1 MAKQVS
7 FPNAVWFIPHPYR
20 KSLNGVSF
28 SPWNESGL
36 HHRKLL
42 ESYTATIVDKSC
54 IKKCN
59 SHITFV
65 GEWECCS
72 EHRPNPQYN
81 TNIKDIYQD
90 IHSPFLTTLDSHTHV
105 LNTDPFVFGDYFY
118 YACCKKREAM
128 KPGDI
133 VIFGYS
139 QRNFRYKLFVD
150 TVMVLLGSYLIKN
163 NEDKYFPL
171 AYYNVT
177 LSKILPHEKV
187 WVGKMYDNTKN
198 IEHIYNDLE
207 DVYNKMYDEN
217 KKMFSF
223 VPCKRVIEDSH
234 NTPIMSSQP
243 VITVQNNNGNK
254 LLAASNG
261 NHIVVSS
268 PAEMK
273 HIFDDIVSQVQNQGF
288 DLGIYMPMPTYREL
302 KDIVK

>member
-1 MAKQVS
+1 MKNQIYH
-7 FPNAVWFIPHPYR
+7 AVWYVPHPYN
-20 KSLNGVSF
+20 KPLNGKSIC
-28 SPWNESGL
+28 PWNESGL
-36 HHRKLL
+36 HRRKLM
-42 ESYTATIVDKSC
+42 ESHGAKIVDANGSNIDDC
-54 IKKCN
+54 DMV
-59 SHITFV
+59 FV

-72 EHRPNPQYN
+72 EHRPNPHYR
-81 TNIKDIYQD
+81 TGIKDIYQA
-90 IHSPFLTTLDSHTHV
+90 IHLPFLTTLDSHPHV

-118 YACCKKREAM
+118 YACCKKHKDM

-139 QRNFRYKLFVD
+139 QGSSRDKLFVD

-177 LSKILPHEKV
+177 LSKILPHENV
-187 WVGKMYDNTKN
+187 WVGKMYDNSNYIK
-198 IEHIYNDLE
+198 HIYNDLD

-223 VPCKRVIEDSH
+223 VPCKRVIEGSQ
-234 NTPIMSSQP
+234 NTPIMTSQP
-243 VITVQNNNGNK
+243 VITVKNYNGDK

-261 NHIVVSS
+261 NHIVVGS

-273 HIFDDIVSQVQNQGF
+273 HIFDDIVSQVQKQGF